1 MRGTFDSS
9 RGRARVCILAALL
22 LGGAIGSALAL
33 PPASTLLAW
42 IEEMKTAPR
51 GPFEGIRW
59 FCEDGSVRPARAGCS
74 GHGGGVQ
81 HGEWTPRVKEMREGG
96 YLIANFFVDM
106 DAEQFTGPG
115 AELFD
120 LKQILL
126 ERFLVGFDEGWIL
139 RVVSTYRGAM
149 QAEDEE
155 RGAARVLTEMV
166 RDPRWQTDERF
177 FLLKEAVRLFPT
189 SREDQDVTADEVRQ
203 RAMWIGNRDRAF
215 MPLRTK
221 IHNIPDS
228 GDAERVRE
236 YANERGRP
244 QLQESYANLAEDIER
259 LYGGRFAAK
268 DAKRLAATLPPS
280 NRQSNLRDAISNR
293 ADDLKAAQDPFER
306 LKLAGQLSALYRKY
320 AREFESPE
328 QRYALMVASIG
339 AEEEMYL
346 SGNELVARLDTA
358 SRGDRL
364 AWIRGA
370 IDGLY
375 GTGLI
380 TQRHAI
386 GVREAVY
393 KLQSAKQPTLGQY
406 RDELRYIGRAPEWA
420 NATIVSNFGDAI
432 GHFTTIEPLT
442 RVYAQDRLRGS
453 PFLFYG
459 AVLDSLMQDADQK
472 AGVEHEL
479 FGVKVY
485 SGLRALNAGLARGVL
500 RIPSDP
506 DNLGRL
512 ERDGI
517 YLLPETIADLPPV
530 AGILTE
536 GEGSSLSHIQLLARN
551 LGIPNVVVGASH
563 LETIRAHEG
572 DRVVL
577 AVSPGGTVRLGEDGA
592 QWDGAFGREQA
603 AAPTTMIRPDLEKL
617 DLEETD
623 LLTLDDLRARDS
635 GRVVGPKAANLG
647 ELRHHFGE
655 KVPPGFAIPFGVFR
669 TLLERRI
676 SPGGPTVF
684 EWMKAQ
690 YREIASLD
698 GRAKER
704 AERAFLAKVR
714 KWIETT
720 EPGIEFRAT
729 VTEAL
734 RENFGPDGT
743 YGVFVRSDTNVED
756 LAGFTGAGLN
766 LTVPNVVGEAA
777 ILSAV
782 QKVWASPFTDRSYE
796 WRQSH
801 MDKPEYVFPSVVIQK
816 AFPSEKSGV
825 MVTSDVE
832 GGGDRYLTIA
842 VNEGV
847 GGAVDGQSAESL
859 RVDRRSGDVRLL
871 AQAGAKT
878 RRELAPRGGLREVPT
893 SGTDRILQQGEVREL
908 IRLAEEVE
916 DFPALRNDSGEVAPA
931 DIEFAF
937 RNGELAL
944 LQIRPFNESASARRS
959 GFLSGLDGKRG
970 ERSTG
975 RVPLSDPPGR
985 GR

>member
-1 MRGTFDSS
+1 
-9 RGRARVCILAALL
+9 
-22 LGGAIGSALAL
+22 
-33 PPASTLLAW
+33 
-42 IEEMKTAPR
+42 
-51 GPFEGIRW
+51 
-59 FCEDGSVRPARAGCS
+59 
-74 GHGGGVQ
+74 
-81 HGEWTPRVKEMREGG
+81 
-96 YLIANFFVDM
+96 
-106 DAEQFTGPG
+106 
-115 AELFD
+115 
-120 LKQILL
+120 
-126 ERFLVGFDEGWIL
+126 
-139 RVVSTYRGAM
+139 
-149 QAEDEE
+149 
-155 RGAARVLTEMV
+155 
-166 RDPRWQTDERF
+166 
-177 FLLKEAVRLFPT
+177 
-189 SREDQDVTADEVRQ
+189 
-203 RAMWIGNRDRAF
+203 
-215 MPLRTK
+215 
-221 IHNIPDS
+221 
-228 GDAERVRE
+228 
-236 YANERGRP
+236 
-244 QLQESYANLAEDIER
+244 
-259 LYGGRFAAK
+259 
-268 DAKRLAATLPPS
+268 
-280 NRQSNLRDAISNR
+280 
-293 ADDLKAAQDPFER
+293 
-306 LKLAGQLSALYRKY
+306 
-320 AREFESPE
+320 
-328 QRYALMVASIG
+328 
-339 AEEEMYL
+339 
-346 SGNELVARLDTA
+346 
-358 SRGDRL
+358 
-364 AWIRGA
+364 
-370 IDGLY
+370 
-375 GTGLI
+375 
-380 TQRHAI
+380 
-386 GVREAVY
+386 
-393 KLQSAKQPTLGQY
+393 
-406 RDELRYIGRAPEWA
+406 
-420 NATIVSNFGDAI
+420 
-432 GHFTTIEPLT
+432 
-442 RVYAQDRLRGS
+442 
-453 PFLFYG
+453 
-459 AVLDSLMQDADQK
+459 
-472 AGVEHEL
+472 
-479 FGVKVY
+479 
-485 SGLRALNAGLARGVL
+485 
-500 RIPSDP
+500 
-506 DNLGRL
+506 
-512 ERDGI
+512 
-517 YLLPETIADLPPV
+517 
-530 AGILTE
+530 
-536 GEGSSLSHIQLLARN
+536 
-551 LGIPNVVVGASH
+551 
-563 LETIRAHEG
+563 
-572 DRVVL
+572 
-577 AVSPGGTVRLGEDGA
+577 
-592 QWDGAFGREQA
+592 
-603 AAPTTMIRPDLEKL
+603 
-617 DLEETD
+617 
-623 LLTLDDLRARDS
+623 
-635 GRVVGPKAANLG
+635 
-647 ELRHHFGE
+647 
-655 KVPPGFAIPFGVFR
+655 
-669 TLLERRI
+669 
-676 SPGGPTVF
+676 
-684 EWMKAQ
+684 MKAQ